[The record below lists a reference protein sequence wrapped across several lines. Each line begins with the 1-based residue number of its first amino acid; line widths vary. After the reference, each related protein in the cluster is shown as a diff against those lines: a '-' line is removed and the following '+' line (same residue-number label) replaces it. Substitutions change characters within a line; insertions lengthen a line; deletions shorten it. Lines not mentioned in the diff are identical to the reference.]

1 MKILKELKAFE
12 EHCLENNDLQA
23 ELIYNAQETIQVLI
37 EDRDSLISVAE
48 AYIDVANDT
57 LEHHGVPK
65 TVNMIYAEK
74 HLEESIKEAKDD
86 E

>member
-1 MKILKELKAFE
+1 MTDQCK
-12 EHCLENNDLQA
+12 HCTSRGDLDLCKKTPCFHHENWYAVEQQKV
-23 ELIYNAQETIQVLI
+23 I
-37 EDRDSLISVAE
+37 DSLISVAE

-74 HLEESIKEAKDD
+74 HLEESIKEVKG
-86 E
+86 